1 MNIINSMIVSNNL
14 QEELIAWKKKH
25 GIKGDNEGKLGAHYW
40 VNFKKRHPEINSKRA
55 VRFDSKRD
63 DWCTIENFEKMYKG
77 VYAAMVDAKVAI
89 QLEEEVFVKPDG
101 TITEKE
107 EESVGRK
114 TKFLLTRPEY
124 CLYVDEVGCNTSQKS
139 DGNVGGQKFVVGTN
153 QRALISASH
162 QDCHF
167 TVLGFTN
174 ALGEAVCCVIILAAS
189 EVRAKDVMGLQPWV
203 TTQIGNV
210 TTNLEE
216 NSHGPEKYYP
226 YGPTCHVNGKV
237 VETLV
242 TCSESGSITSEILTQ
257 VLTHLD
263 THLCWDRVEAT
274 PFLLLDGH
282 GSRFELPFLNYIRSE
297 ETKWKVCIGVPYGTN
312 LWQVG
317 DSAQQNGAFKSKLS
331 EEKAKLLERKQEMRL
346 PFRIERHDAV
356 GLTHR
361 AWNHSFA
368 RVDSNKKAV
377 VERGWGP
384 LTYNLL
390 DNEELTRKKDNKAV
404 SSAYQLA
411 LLHGKENVDPS
422 ILKFDAGTS
431 KTVMDRIVE
440 SKIRDRALNRAR
452 TEQVEA
458 IQMQRMEVFH
468 TCMRMTAGVAFNAGV
483 VDLSDGRIHERVL
496 EQTRNREQAELQ
508 AIEKRKQQ
516 YENAKNKVN
525 AIREKSSDPNK

>member
-1 MNIINSMIVSNNL
+1 
-14 QEELIAWKKKH
+14 
-25 GIKGDNEGKLGAHYW
+25 
-40 VNFKKRHPEINSKRA
+40 
-55 VRFDSKRD
+55 
-63 DWCTIENFEKMYKG
+63 
-77 VYAAMVDAKVAI
+77 
-89 QLEEEVFVKPDG
+89 
-101 TITEKE
+101 
-107 EESVGRK
+107 
-114 TKFLLTRPEY
+114 
-124 CLYVDEVGCNTSQKS
+124 
-139 DGNVGGQKFVVGTN
+139 
-153 QRALISASH
+153 
-162 QDCHF
+162 
-167 TVLGFTN
+167 
-174 ALGEAVCCVIILAAS
+174 
-189 EVRAKDVMGLQPWV
+189 
-203 TTQIGNV
+203 V

-257 VLTHLD
+257 VLKHLD

-331 EEKAKLLERKQEMRL
+331 EEKAQLLERKQEMRL

-356 GLTHR
+356 RLTHR

-422 ILKFDAGTS
+422 ILNFDAGTS

-458 IQMQRMEVFH
+458 IQTQRMEVFH

-525 AIREKSSDPNK
+525 AIREKSSDPNKWNASELQTMVVTVTFQKERSNYFKGTYLPAISLSWNQNEKKIMSQQ